1 MRGRREERIE
11 AAIDHVAAA
20 LFGLAA
26 GWISHALLAGALHGL
41 PLWASAA
48 GCASFAYLVVRRL
61 LGAVQ
66 PLAPMFELGSFT
78 PLDLELEDPDELLLT
93 EQVELLLT
101 NSDRLDPPPG
111 DVLVL
116 DDILAELGPG
126 SRVVRLFDPASTPSP
141 GQLNARIEQHLRD
154 GTSQAAPLDASQA
167 LHEALAELRRSLR

>member
-1 MRGRREERIE
+1 VGIRSRMRLVCLSCR
-11 AAIDHVAAA
+11 AP
-20 LFGLAA
+20 AA
-26 GWISHALLAGALHGL
+26 GSR
-41 PLWASAA
+41 SAA
-48 GCASFAYLVVRRL
+48 RANV
-61 LGAVQ
+61 
-66 PLAPMFELGSFT
+66 ELGSFT